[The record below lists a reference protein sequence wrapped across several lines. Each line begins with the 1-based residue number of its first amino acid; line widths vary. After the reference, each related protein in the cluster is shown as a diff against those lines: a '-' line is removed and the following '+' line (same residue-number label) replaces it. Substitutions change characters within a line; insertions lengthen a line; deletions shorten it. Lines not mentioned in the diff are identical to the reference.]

1 MLICVLMVS
10 LQLMLILVIMSS
22 SNQHWCVC
30 VLQVHLYAQSVEENS
45 TSLHDIILFLIIL
58 KMVHSVQFTNLLTLS
73 LSHLLDCHLKTTP
86 KMQI

>member
-1 MLICVLMVS
+1 MGA

-22 SNQHWCVC
+22 SN
-30 VLQVHLYAQSVEENS
+30 LHLYAESVEENS
-45 TSLHDIILFLIIL
+45 TSLHDIILFLIVL
-58 KMVHSVQFTNLLTLS
+58 KIVHSVQFTNLLTLS